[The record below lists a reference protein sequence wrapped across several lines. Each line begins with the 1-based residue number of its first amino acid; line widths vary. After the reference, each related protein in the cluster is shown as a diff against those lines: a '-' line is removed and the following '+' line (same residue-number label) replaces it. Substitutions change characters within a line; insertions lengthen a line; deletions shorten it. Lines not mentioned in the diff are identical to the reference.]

1 MYDSP
6 VELFD
11 VVDYAK
17 KVNEETDNYIYE
29 YIVKLGINVNKEELI
44 KALQYDRDQYEKG
57 YKDGLKATDWHL
69 YPKEKPTGNRE
80 YNISIKDPKSTS
92 TAYYFVEDDT
102 WYGGDDLYVPKG
114 CIAAWAELPEPYMEE
129 EDAD

>member
-1 MYDSP
+1 MYESP

-11 VVDYAK
+11 VANFAK

-57 YKDGLKATDWHL
+57 YKDGLKATDWHP
-69 YPKEKPTGNRE
+69 YPKEKPTEEG
-80 YNISIKDPKSTS
+80 
-92 TAYYFVEDDT
+92 YYLCTVTDCPYRVHTFWYIDEDDGFGERLNGWKIT
-102 WYGGDDLYVPKG
+102 
-114 CIAAWAELPEPYMEE
+114 AWAELPESYKGDDEE
-129 EDAD
+129 